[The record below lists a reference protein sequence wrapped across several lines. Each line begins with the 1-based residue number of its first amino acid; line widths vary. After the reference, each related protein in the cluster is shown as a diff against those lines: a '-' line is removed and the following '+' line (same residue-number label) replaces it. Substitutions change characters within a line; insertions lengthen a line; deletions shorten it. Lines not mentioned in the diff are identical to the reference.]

1 VIAATFFRRLI
12 SGLLAASPLLAQTP
26 SSRQN
31 SSSPAVHQAV
41 MAERY
46 GKPYVMV
53 AVNGHGP
60 YRFIVDTGTGA
71 DAFVTPELADILAL
85 PAVGQTGLSDPSG
98 QGSRR
103 TTLVEIETLQFAG
116 LTFSHVKALRHTIL
130 AEAGGCDGIL
140 GFTLFRDYLLTLD
153 FPKHLLLLETGAL
166 AADGEKTVLPFR
178 MPDGVPIARLKID
191 GLPPFEAQLDSGGG
205 GLVLPEAMAKSLKYD
220 VDPVV
225 YAEGRSVSTRFQ
237 LKAARLGSDVRI
249 GRYTLTHP
257 VVAIHPAFPL
267 ANFGSPPMRNFAITF
282 DQKNLLV
289 RFAARENHFRLDAPP
304 APTSLNFQPIA
315 HPGDLSLVPI
325 G

>member
-1 VIAATFFRRLI
+1 MAASLFRRLVC
-12 SGLLAASPLLAQTP
+12 SLLAVGPLLAQVP
-26 SSRQN
+26 SSLP
-31 SSSPAVHQAV
+31 SSPSPATHQAA

-53 AVNGHGP
+53 TVNGHGP

-71 DAFVTPELADILAL
+71 DAFVTPELADVLGL
-85 PAVGQTGLSDPSG
+85 PAVGQTGLSDPTG

-103 TTLVEIETLQFAG
+103 TTVVQIDTLQFAG
-116 LTFSHVKALRHTIL
+116 VTFFKVKALRHGIL
-130 AEAGGCDGIL
+130 TEAGGCDGIL

-153 FPKHLLLLETGAL
+153 FPQHRLLLETGSL
-166 AADGEKTVLPFR
+166 VPDGEKTVLPFR
-178 MPDGVPIARLKID
+178 MPEGVPIAHLKID
-191 GLPPFEAQLDSGGG
+191 GMPPFEAQLDSGGG
-205 GLVLPEAMAKSLKYD
+205 GLVLPESLAKSLKYD

-237 LKAARLGSDVRI
+237 LKVARLGSNVRI
-249 GRYTLTHP
+249 GRYTITHP

-267 ANFGSPPMRNFAITF
+267 ANFGSPPMRHFAITF

-289 RFAARENHFRLDAPP
+289 RFAARENQFRLDTPP
-304 APTSLNFQPIA
+304 APTSLNLQPIT
-315 HPGDLSLVPI
+315 HPADLSLVPV

>member
-1 VIAATFFRRLI
+1 
-12 SGLLAASPLLAQTP
+12 
-26 SSRQN
+26 
-31 SSSPAVHQAV
+31 

-46 GKPYVMV
+46 GKPYVLVM
-53 AVNGHGP
+53 VNGHGP

-71 DAFVTPELADILAL
+71 DAFVTPELADVLAL

-98 QGSRR
+98 QGARR
-103 TTLVEIETLQFAG
+103 TTVVEIDTLQFAG
-116 LTFSHVKALRHTIL
+116 VAFSKVKALRHNIL

-140 GFTLFRDYLLTLD
+140 GFTLFRNYLLTLD
-153 FPKHLLLLETGAL
+153 FPQHRLLLETGAL
-166 AADGEKTVLPFR
+166 APDGEESVLPFR
-178 MPDGVPIARLKID
+178 MQDGVPVARIRIGD
-191 GLPPFEAQLDSGGG
+191 LPLEAQLDSGGG
-205 GLVLPEAMAKSLKYD
+205 GLVLPESMAKSLKYD

-249 GRYTLTHP
+249 GRYTITHP

-289 RFAARENHFRLDAPP
+289 RFAARENHFRLDVPP
-304 APTSLNFQPIA
+304 APTSLNLQPIA
-315 HPGDLSLVPI
+315 HPGDLRLVPI